1 MMKYIIILL
10 TLGITPFLLSQER
23 PSGNKEVSD
32 EVKRP
37 ERKAFPKHWGP
48 PPRLQ
53 TRDIRPL
60 PGGFG
65 MGSGTLAA
73 WIEKN
78 LKVDKEKDRKPPPKV
93 KPRPKPQPILPRLE
107 IPEETQKAIKLYKEL
122 QGVLKKDFES
132 RVKALGH
139 KATKEEMRQ
148 LTNNFHKENVDKI
161 QDVKD
166 LGRNINEE
174 MKKLRVARPKRPEP
188 APEVKAKL
196 AQVRLV
202 KNSLDVARK
211 SLHEE
216 LKGKS
221 KEDREA
227 LINAFKESQKEKHAD
242 LKAAHKALAK
252 EVRDRVQTKDRRE

>member
-1 MMKYIIILL
+1 
-10 TLGITPFLLSQER
+10 
-23 PSGNKEVSD
+23 
-32 EVKRP
+32 
-37 ERKAFPKHWGP
+37 
-48 PPRLQ
+48 
-53 TRDIRPL
+53 
-60 PGGFG
+60 
-65 MGSGTLAA
+65 
-73 WIEKN
+73 
-78 LKVDKEKDRKPPPKV
+78 
-93 KPRPKPQPILPRLE
+93 
-107 IPEETQKAIKLYKEL
+107 
-122 QGVLKKDFES
+122 
-132 RVKALGH
+132 
-139 KATKEEMRQ
+139 
-148 LTNNFHKENVDKI
+148 
-161 QDVKD
+161 
-166 LGRNINEE
+166 